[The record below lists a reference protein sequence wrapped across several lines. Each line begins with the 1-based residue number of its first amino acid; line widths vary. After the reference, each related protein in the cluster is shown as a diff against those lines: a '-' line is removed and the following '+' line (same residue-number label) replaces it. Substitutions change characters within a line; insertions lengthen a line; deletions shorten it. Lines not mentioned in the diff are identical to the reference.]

1 MQYAK
6 AFTDALQFMW
16 GDGFLSPGGPAEVAQ
31 MLADTDLT
39 GLRVLDIGSG
49 MGGIDVLLAE
59 RHKAAEVTGIDVEE
73 QLVEAARARVAARGL
88 DARVRFALVAPGPL
102 PFPDAR
108 FDVVFSKDAM
118 VHIPDKAALYA
129 EVLRVLVPGG
139 RFVAADWLWSP
150 GAEDSA
156 AVREWM
162 SGGPLKFAFTTV
174 AEAEADLRAAGFADV
189 RLSDER
195 AALQISNREEIA
207 VLEGPAQQKLAAI
220 VGPDMARARAV
231 GARGRQRALDEG
243 WLIPSHIFARAPR

>member
-16 GDGFLSPGGPAEVAQ
+16 GDGFLSPGGPSEVAQ
-31 MLADTDLT
+31 MLSGTDLT

-49 MGGIDVLLAE
+49 LGGIDALIAE
-59 RHKAAEVTGIDVEE
+59 QYNAAEVVGIDVEE
-73 QLVEAARARVAARGL
+73 QLVEAARARAVARGL
-88 DARVRFALVAPGPL
+88 DARVRFELVEPGPL
-102 PFPDAR
+102 PFPAAR

-118 VHIPDKAALYA
+118 VHIPDKSALYA

-139 RFVAADWLWSP
+139 RFVAADWLWAP
-150 GAEDSA
+150 GAEDSV

-174 AEAEADLRAAGFADV
+174 AEAEADLHAAGFADV
-189 RLSDER
+189 HLSDER

-220 VGPDMARARAV
+220 VGPDMARSRAV
-231 GARGRQRALDEG
+231 GARRRQRALDEG
-243 WLIPSHIFARAPR
+243 WLIPTHFFGTAPR